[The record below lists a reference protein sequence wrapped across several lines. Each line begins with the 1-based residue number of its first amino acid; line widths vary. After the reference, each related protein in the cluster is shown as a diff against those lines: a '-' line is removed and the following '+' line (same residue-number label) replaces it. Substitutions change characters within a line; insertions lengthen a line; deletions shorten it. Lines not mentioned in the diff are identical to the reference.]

1 MTEWQKE
8 VMKKLKNIILSRQ
21 NYRKDNIL
29 TLEQQQRLKICKS
42 CPLNSDNK
50 KVKSFRDKIFIK
62 LNKFFDFLFDIKVT
76 EEAICTECGC
86 NLIHKTS
93 QTEENCPKKKW

>member
-21 NYRKDNIL
+21 NYRKENII
-29 TLEQQQRLKICKS
+29 TPHQQKRLNICKS

-50 KVKSFRDKIFIK
+50 KVKSFRDKILIK
-62 LNKFFDFLFDIKVT
+62 TNKFLDFLFGIKVT
-76 EEAICTECGC
+76 EEAICTGCGC

-93 QTEENCPKKKW
+93 QTEENCPKEKW

>member
-1 MTEWQKE
+1 MIKWQKE

-21 NYRKDNIL
+21 NYRKDNII
-29 TLEQQQRLKICKS
+29 TPKQQQLLNICKS

-50 KVKSFRDKIFIK
+50 KVKSFRDKTLIK
-62 LNKFFDFLFDIKVT
+62 INKTFDLLFGIKVT

-93 QTEENCPKKKW
+93 QTEENCPKEKW